1 MKILAI
7 DTSSDSC
14 SAAILE
20 DDKVIKEIKLKD
32 EKTHSQKL
40 MPIINELL
48 TACNY
53 TIQDF
58 DLFTCSKGPGSFT
71 GIRIGISTIKAF
83 SDATGKQLIGVSSL
97 KGLAYNI
104 ASPITNSYVVSL
116 LDAKHENVYWG
127 VFKKTNGIYKKVS
140 YYSFDSIH
148 TVLEKLKILKKE
160 FIFVGNGGIIY
171 KDMIKSELENRCK
184 FISDESA
191 NDCNAGC
198 IGIAAFHKF
207 LNRDLSPIIPLYLKK
222 SSAELLLE
230 DKNK

>member
-14 SAAILE
+14 SVAVLE
-20 DDKVIKEIKLKD
+20 DDKIIKEIKLKD

-40 MPIINELL
+40 MPLIDKLLKSCDCNITDFELF
-48 TACNY
+48 A
-53 TIQDF
+53 
-58 DLFTCSKGPGSFT
+58 CSKGPGSFT

-83 SDATGKQLIGVSSL
+83 SDATNTPLIGVSSL

-104 ASPITNSYVVSL
+104 KSSTSISYVVSL
-116 LDAKHENVYWG
+116 IDAKHENVYWG
-127 VFKKTNGIYKKVS
+127 IFKNENNIYKKVTD
-140 YYSFDSIH
+140 YSFDSIY
-148 TVLEKLKILKKE
+148 TVIEKIKPLKKQ

-171 KDMIKSELENRCK
+171 RNMIKSELENICK
-184 FISDESA
+184 FVNNENL
-191 NDCNAGC
+191 NDCNASS

-207 LNRDLSPIIPLYLKK
+207 KNGNILPIVPLYLKK
-222 SSAELLLE
+222 SSAELLME